1 MKSVKILLT
10 TLFLISFF
18 SCQHESEEVIAD
30 VNNIQSIAATTPLT
44 ALIER
49 VTQSPTGIDNVID
62 KCSCYSVLLPV
73 TVTVDGQTIVVNTA
87 SSYAAVQ
94 TVINASNTD
103 DDIIHF
109 TFPITIKYK
118 NYQTQVISSQSQLD
132 SEYNDCH
139 DDDGFD
145 EISCVHFVFPFS
157 ANVYNSGSQVP
168 STVTFHNNSELHNFL
183 VNLNSSTLVSIN
195 YPISVVNSSGQ
206 TIVINSNSQLEDFI
220 EGSIGACNSGSG
232 SGSSLDF
239 VATLTTGTWHI
250 SYYFDDQDL
259 TNQFSGYTFTFLSNG
274 TVTGVS
280 GSTTI
285 NGTWSTYID
294 SSNIRKLVLNFSGN
308 TLQNL
313 NEDWKTI
320 EFTATS
326 IRLKDVSGGNGGTNY
341 LYFTKN

>member
-1 MKSVKILLT
+1 MKSVKILLA
-10 TLFLISFF
+10 TLFLISFL

-30 VNNIQSIAATTPLT
+30 VNNIQSISATSPLT
-44 ALIER
+44 TLIER
-49 VTQSPTGIDNVID
+49 VSQSPTALDNVID

-73 TVTVDGQTIVVNTA
+73 TVTVDGQIIVV
-87 SSYAAVQ
+87 SSTSNYATVQ
-94 TVINASNTD
+94 SVINASNTD

-118 NYQTQVISSQSQLD
+118 NFQTQVVSSQSQLD
-132 SEYNDCH
+132 NEYNDCH

-145 EISCVHFVFPFS
+145 EIECIHFVFPFS

-168 STVTFHNNSELHNFL
+168 STVTFHNNSELHNYL
-183 VNLNSSTLVSIN
+183 VNISSTTLVSIN
-195 YPISVVNSSGQ
+195 YPISVINSSGQ
-206 TIVINSNSQLEDFI
+206 TVVISNNGQLEDFI
-220 EGSIGACNSGSG
+220 EGSIDDCNS

-239 VATLTTGTWHI
+239 VTTLTSGTWHI
-250 SYYFDDQDL
+250 SYYFDDQDQ
-259 TNQFSGYTFTFLSNG
+259 TSQFSGYTFTFLANG
-274 TVTGVS
+274 TVTGVN

-285 NGTWSTYID
+285 NGTWSTYMD
-294 SSNIRKLVLNFSGN
+294 SGTRKLVLNFSGN

-313 NEDWKTI
+313 NEDWKMI
-320 EFTATS
+320 EFTTTN